1 MHLEII
7 TKELLPLVNHFLS
20 QAIRSNA
27 TGHIVSA
34 IAVPVHNAM
43 NGSLSG
49 IWIGALNLKD
59 IGQILHDQ
67 VPNTEIVTYVDQ
79 KGQKVVSSD
88 ENKVLF
94 SFQ

>member
-1 MHLEII
+1 MKAKKNLTLKNFAFRDYYKGVI
-7 TKELLPLVNHFLS
+7 TTGKPYLS

-34 IAVPVHNAM
+34 IAAPVHDEM

-59 IGQILHDQ
+59 ISRSFTIKFPVQKLLH
-67 VPNTEIVTYVDQ
+67 T
-79 KGQKVVSSD
+79 
-88 ENKVLF
+88 
-94 SFQ
+94 